1 MVATNEAIE
10 KWNIIRPPFNVTR
23 LSEYAAVAALED
35 QDYLK
40 EITAKML
47 KNVQSF
53 IKYLK
58 VNISYLAKLT
68 LYLYKQI
75 KVKNCMRHS

>member
-58 VNISYLAKLT
+58 VNISYLA
-68 LYLYKQI
+68 
-75 KVKNCMRHS
+75 N

>member
-58 VNISYLAKLT
+58 VNISYLVKLT

-75 KVKNCMRHS
+75 KVKHCMKHS